1 MFMFSSPLLLLLLG
15 LSVVSA
21 LVGITKDVFSKN
33 SAVSPSSIWLEAGQ
47 MYLDDSH
54 WTNVT
59 TVVKTFVNPVILLS
73 MPDFGGSTY
82 NSGPPLSLTIRN
94 KKFGSNGALSFQVKV
109 SAFNKPQ
116 RKFRILIY
124 FIICE

>member
-15 LSVVSA
+15 LSAVSA
-21 LVGITKDVFSKN
+21 LVGITKNVFSKN

-59 TVVKTFVNPVILLS
+59 TVVKTFVNPVVLLS

-82 NSGPPLSLTIRN
+82 NSGSPLSLRIRN
-94 KKFGSNGALSFQVKV
+94 KKFESNGALSFQVKV
-109 SAFNKPQ
+109 SAFNKPH
-116 RKFRILIY
+116 KKY
-124 FIICE
+124 SEY